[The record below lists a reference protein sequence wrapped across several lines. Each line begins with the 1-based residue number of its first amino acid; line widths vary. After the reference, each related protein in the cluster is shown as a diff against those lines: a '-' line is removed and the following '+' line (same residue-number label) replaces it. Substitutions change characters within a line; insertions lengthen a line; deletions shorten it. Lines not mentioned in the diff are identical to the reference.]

1 VFSDN
6 GAHSGRL
13 HTALTGATFRASED
27 MQMNKD
33 KIEGAT
39 QKGVGAVKDAVGKM
53 TGNDKLRAEGL
64 GDKIAGTAKES
75 VGKVKDAVDHPKQ
88 H

>member
-6 GAHSGRL
+6 GAHSGGH
-13 HTALTGATFRASED
+13 HTDLTGAVLRALED
-27 MQMNKD
+27 NQMNKEE
-33 KIEGAT
+33 IEGAT
-39 QKGVGAVKDAVGKM
+39 QKGVGAVKDAVGKL

-75 VGKVKDAVDHPKQ
+75 VGKVKDAVEHPKKD
-88 H
+88 